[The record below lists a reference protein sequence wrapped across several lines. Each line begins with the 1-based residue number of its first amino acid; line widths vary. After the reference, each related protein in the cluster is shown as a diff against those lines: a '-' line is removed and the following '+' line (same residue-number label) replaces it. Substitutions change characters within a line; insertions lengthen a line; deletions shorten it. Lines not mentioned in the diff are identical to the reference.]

1 MINKKEQKNGV
12 IHNVLRSQND
22 PGAIC
27 LHMELLPPESFSF
40 FLFSFLKVS
49 AEDVS
54 REAVDMEM
62 EKLKY
67 VEELKKALV
76 TATLPASKYNFDLV
90 QDGDAYDT
98 YCFTYEKKLKD
109 VSVSSTFNC

>member
-1 MINKKEQKNGV
+1 
-12 IHNVLRSQND
+12 
-22 PGAIC
+22 
-27 LHMELLPPESFSF
+27 MELLPPESF
-40 FLFSFLKVS
+40 LFSILKVS

-76 TATLPASKYNFDLV
+76 TTTLPASKYSFDLV
-90 QDGDAYDT
+90 KDGDAYDA
-98 YCFTYEKKLKD
+98 YYFTYEKKLKE
-109 VSVSSTFNC
+109 VLVSSTFNC